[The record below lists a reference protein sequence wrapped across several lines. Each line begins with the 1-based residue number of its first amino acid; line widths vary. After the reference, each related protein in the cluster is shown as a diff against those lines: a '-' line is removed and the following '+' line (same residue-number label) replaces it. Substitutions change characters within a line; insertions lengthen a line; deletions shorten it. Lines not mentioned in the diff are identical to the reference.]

1 MIFAK
6 ERVEVIA
13 SQLKKQIVVQSFSLD
28 SWQMKEAF
36 YLTPAEADADSQ
48 TPWQPFDSTRDH
60 WYGKDRHYWFRTEFT
75 VPEEY
80 DGKQLWLY
88 LRTQIEEWD
97 DAKNPQFLIFVNGV
111 VRQGADMNHRELPF
125 TDCAKAG
132 ERFVID
138 LQAHSGILH
147 PEFRLMADVQERSE
161 LVKDLYY
168 DLQVPLWALDRMD
181 K

>member
-36 YLTPAEADADSQ
+36 YLTPAEADADTQ
-48 TPWQPFDSTRDH
+48 TSWQPFDSTRDH

-97 DAKNPQFLIFVNGV
+97 DAKNPQFLIF
-111 VRQGADMNHRELPF
+111 
-125 TDCAKAG
+125 
-132 ERFVID
+132 I
-138 LQAHSGILH
+138 
-147 PEFRLMADVQERSE
+147 
-161 LVKDLYY
+161 
-168 DLQVPLWALDRMD
+168 
-181 K
+181 